1 MNIARQRTTLFCWQ
15 NHPACHPRPSFHRR
29 NQSATRPAPTKA
41 ATAISA
47 WPVNVLPAAVKA
59 AAAPLLN
66 ALAELD
72 ELEVVDVPDEVEEP
86 PGDVDETDE
95 DDTVVPKFDDGGAPV
110 GVTGVAVGGTED
122 VPDEVSVDVV
132 GPTEKSPLEAKM
144 SDSLEILIR
153 LIE

>member
-1 MNIARQRTTLFCWQ
+1 
-15 NHPACHPRPSFHRR
+15 
-29 NQSATRPAPTKA
+29 
-41 ATAISA
+41 
-47 WPVNVLPAAVKA
+47 
-59 AAAPLLN
+59 LLN